1 MIHTIMYNHLKLQI
15 SINKVVQLI
24 LRCVFVLITAV
35 LMTISCVKEEEYPE
49 VYNYKIPDVLD
60 DGWMTGSLSSADIS
74 EKPLYNLMNRIYAT
88 PEHNIH
94 SILIIKDSRLVFE
107 EYFDGEK
114 FKLGKYTGEYGFNRD
129 DLHTLCSA
137 TKSFASALL
146 GIAMDKGYIASVDMK
161 VFDFFPENSDL
172 LSLTPGKGNMTI
184 RHLLTMTS
192 GLQWDDES
200 TSYYDPVNDMYQLF
214 TTSDPMRFILS
225 KDLIKEPGTFYE
237 YANCNTNLM
246 GEIVHRATK
255 IRLDLFC
262 DSLLFSKLGI
272 KVYEWQRI
280 KPEIIFTSGDLML
293 RPRDMAKFGQ
303 LFLNKGIWD
312 GERVISEEWCLE
324 STSRHIDPNDYTND
338 FKWSDGYGFQW
349 WQKDYAS
356 NKKVY
361 HSYFAS
367 GWGGQL
373 IIVIPELETVIV
385 FTGGNYYTEEK
396 ISRFTIVEDYIIPA
410 LRN

>member
-1 MIHTIMYNHLKLQI
+1 MIA
-15 SINKVVQLI
+15 LI
-24 LRCVFVLITAV
+24 IAGFITF
-35 LMTISCVKEEEYPE
+35 SCDKEENYPE
-49 VYNYKIPDVLD
+49 VYDYETPDKLS
-60 DGWMTGSLSSADIS
+60 DGWDVDSLTGAGIDKSF
-74 EKPLYNLMNRIYAT
+74 LYEIMNRIYAT

-94 SILIIKDSRLVFE
+94 SILIIKDGKLVFE
-107 EYFDGEK
+107 EYFEGEK
-114 FKLGKYTGEYGFNRD
+114 FKLGRYTGEYGFNRD

-137 TKSFASALL
+137 TKSFTSALL

-172 LSLTPGKGNMTI
+172 LSLTPAKGNLTV

-214 TTSDPMRFILS
+214 TRSDPMRFILS
-225 KDLIKEPGTFYE
+225 KDLVKTPGTFFE
-237 YANCNTNLM
+237 YANCNTNLL
-246 GEIVHRATK
+246 GEIVHRAAK

-262 DSLLFSKLGI
+262 DSLLFSKLCI
-272 KVYEWQRI
+272 KVYEWQKI

-303 LFLNKGIWD
+303 LFLNKGVWN
-312 GERVISEEWCLE
+312 GEQVISEEWCTQ
-324 STSRHIDPNDYTND
+324 STSSHIYPNDYSSS

-349 WQKDYAS
+349 WQKDYS
-356 NKKVY
+356 YNRKVY

-373 IIVIPELETVIV
+373 IIIIPEFETVIV
-385 FTGGNYYTEEK
+385 FTGGNYYTDEK

-410 LRN
+410 LQD